1 MTSSQLISYS
11 MVKNRK
17 LSSGRDQGK
26 QENGGQDF
34 YSGEGVYVHS
44 LMS

>member
-1 MTSSQLISYS
+1 MKEGGL
-11 MVKNRK
+11 R

-26 QENGGQDF
+26 QENGGQDS

-44 LMS
+44 LMSQ